1 MLAPPAP
8 VLVNG
13 LFRPD
18 RAALVDLL
26 RGLDAPQWDLPT
38 VCEGWSVKDVALH
51 ILGGDLGNIAGRRD
65 GVWALQP
72 EPGET
77 MGAFIGRINHQWVD
91 AARRMTPRLIVEL
104 LEWSGPRLFDH
115 LEQLDPMG
123 TSGEV
128 SWAAPGPAVAW
139 LDVAREYTERW
150 LHQQHIR
157 DAVGVPGHRD
167 ARFLGP
173 VIATFVHALPM
184 ALGGIDATVG
194 SRLQVDVHGAGG
206 GTWTVVRATEEGP
219 LGGWELRAGAEA
231 DPTASVSMD
240 TDTAWRLLTLGLD
253 DEAAFARVRQ
263 EGDATLTGRALRA
276 VAIIA

>member
-1 MLAPPAP
+1 MLAPPDP
-8 VLVNG
+8 VVVNG

-51 ILGGDLGNIAGRRD
+51 VLGGDLGNIAGRRD

-72 EPGET
+72 KPGET

-194 SRLQVDVHGAGG
+194 SRLQVDVDGEGG

-253 DEAAFARVRQ
+253 DEAASARVRQ

>member
-1 MLAPPAP
+1 
-8 VLVNG
+8 VNG

-18 RAALVDLL
+18 RDALVDLL
-26 RGLDAPQWDLPT
+26 RGLDAGQWDLPT

-51 ILGGDLGNIAGRRD
+51 VLGGDLGNIAGRRD
-65 GVWALQP
+65 GLWALQP

-77 MGAFIGRINHQWVD
+77 MGVFIGRINRQWVE

-104 LEWSGPRLFDH
+104 LEWSGPRLFEH

-128 SWAAPGPAVAW
+128 SWAAPGPAPVW

-157 DAVGVPGHRD
+157 DAVGVPGQRD
-167 ARFLGP
+167 SGFLGP
-173 VIATFVHALPM
+173 VVATFVHALPM
-184 ALGGIDATVG
+184 ALKDAAAPAG
-194 SRLQVDVHGAGG
+194 SRLQVDVRGEGG
-206 GTWTVVRATEEGP
+206 GTWTVVRAGDDGP
-219 LGGWELRAGAEA
+219 LRGWELRAGSEG
-231 DPTASVSMD
+231 DPAASVSMD

-253 DEAAFARVRQ
+253 EEAAAARVRQ
-263 EGDATLTGRALRA
+263 AGDATLTRCALRA